1 MTDMETALKELR
13 AQKDK
18 VGTPGHALYKMLETA
33 HPSVVSYMEKQA
45 AAILIVRN
53 GIFSAIKEKEKTKEG
68 RRELEGFL
76 AKIASRQHMTSFSRQ
91 QEEEERNSTSNST
104 KEE

>member
-13 AQKDK
+13 SQKDK
-18 VGTPGHALYKMLETA
+18 VGTPGYALYKMLETA

-45 AAILIVRN
+45 AAMLIVRN
-53 GIFSAIKEKEKTKEG
+53 GIFSAIKEKEKTEEG
-68 RRELEGFL
+68 RKELEGFL

-91 QEEEERNSTSNST
+91 QEEERNSTSSST

>member
-13 AQKDK
+13 SQKDK
-18 VGTPGHALYKMLETA
+18 VGTPGHALYKMLGTA
-33 HPSVVSYMEKQA
+33 HPSVVSYIEKQA
-45 AAILIVRN
+45 AAMLIVRN
-53 GIFSAIKEKEKTKEG
+53 G
-68 RRELEGFL
+68 
-76 AKIASRQHMTSFSRQ
+76 KIASRQHMTSFSRQ